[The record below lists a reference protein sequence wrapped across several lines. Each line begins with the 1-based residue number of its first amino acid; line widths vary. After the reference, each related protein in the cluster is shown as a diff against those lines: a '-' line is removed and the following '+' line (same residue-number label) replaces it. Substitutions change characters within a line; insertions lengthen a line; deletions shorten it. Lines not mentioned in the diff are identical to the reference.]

1 MAEHG
6 GLATADATARRLPLS
21 RERVLRAAVAL
32 ADREGIDAVSMRRLG
47 QELSV
52 EAMSL
57 YNHVANKEEI
67 LNGMVDVIVGE
78 IEPATPGASWRAA
91 LRQRVLSARLALLR
105 HPWASAV
112 VASRKTVTPTM
123 MQYMDSVAGIL
134 RNGGF
139 SVDLVHH
146 TFHVMGSRI
155 LGFAQEL
162 YDDSEQ
168 LAESPEIAEVMLR
181 GMSEQYPH
189 LAEMALSATHDE
201 TIVGTGCDDQFEF
214 EFGLDLILEGLE
226 RLRSNTSAA

>member
-1 MAEHG
+1 MADQV
-6 GLATADATARRLPLS
+6 ATATDDGTGRRLPLT
-21 RERVLRAAVAL
+21 RDRVLRAAVAL

-78 IEPATPGASWRAA
+78 IEPAAVDAGWRDA
-91 LRQRVLSARLALLR
+91 LRQRVLSARRALLR

-112 VASRKTVTPTM
+112 MASRKTVTPTM
-123 MQYMDSVAGIL
+123 MEYMESVARIL
-134 RNGGF
+134 RAGGF
-139 SVDLVHH
+139 SVDLTHH

-155 LGFAQEL
+155 LGFTQEL

-181 GMSEQYPH
+181 GMSEQFPN
-189 LAEMALSATHDE
+189 LAEMALSATHDG

-214 EFGLDLILEGLE
+214 EFGLDLILDGLE
-226 RLRSNTSAA
+226 RLRSSASAA

>member
-1 MAEHG
+1 MTDQV
-6 GLATADATARRLPLS
+6 ATSTEEVGRRLPLS

-32 ADREGIDAVSMRRLG
+32 ADREGIDAVSMRRIG
-47 QELSV
+47 QELGV

-57 YNHVANKEEI
+57 YNHVANKDEI
-67 LNGMVDVIVGE
+67 LDGMVDVIVSE
-78 IEPATPGASWRAA
+78 IEPPAPGVGWRDA
-91 LRQRVLSARLALLR
+91 LRQRVLSARRALLR

-139 SVDLVHH
+139 SVDLTHH

-168 LAESPEIAEVMLR
+168 LAESPEIMEVMLR
-181 GMSEQYPH
+181 GMSERYPH
-189 LAEMALSATHDE
+189 LAEMATSVTHDE
-201 TIVGTGCDDQFEF
+201 TIVGAGCDDQFEF
-214 EFGLDLILEGLE
+214 EFGLDLILDGLE
-226 RLRSNTSAA
+226 RLRRSTSAA